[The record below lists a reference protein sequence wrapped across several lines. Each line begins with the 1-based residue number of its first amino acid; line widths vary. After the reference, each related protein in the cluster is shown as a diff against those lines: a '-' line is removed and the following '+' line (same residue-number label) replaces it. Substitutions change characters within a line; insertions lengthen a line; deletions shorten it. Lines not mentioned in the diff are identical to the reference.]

1 MSSAAAGHKTKGLP
15 RRAVLFLSCA
25 RQNAVLTLPA
35 RVRAPICRI
44 AIAVRTRIGPATNLT
59 VPPPYSR
66 RVRVAVVPR
75 IAIALVAWRVRVSG
89 RIGVAVVA
97 IVVIPVGSR
106 ERTAD
111 GQARSSTNR
120 WSDPAAAPVPTAP
133 VASVATIL
141 HVLDSWGVRVM
152 ERQRIRERGRSC

>member
-25 RQNAVLTLPA
+25 RHNAVLTLPA
-35 RVRAPICRI
+35 RVSAPICRI

-66 RVRVAVVPR
+66 RV
-75 IAIALVAWRVRVSG
+75 
-89 RIGVAVVA
+89 GVAVVA
-97 IVVIPVGSR
+97 IVVIPIGSR

-141 HVLDSWGVRVM
+141 HVLDSWGVRVV